1 MVPVLNVKNLIKLQI
16 LKISIE
22 ICLVMKTRRVLVT
35 IIILVKRV
43 LISKLL
49 ITVLL
54 QVEIVR
60 IILV

>member
-1 MVPVLNVKNLIKLQI
+1 MVPVLNVKKLIKLQI

-22 ICLVMKTRRVLVT
+22 IYLVMKTRRVLVT

-43 LISKLL
+43 LISKLP
-49 ITVLL
+49 ITALL